1 MQAGEAKLVDG
12 IYGNLC
18 ILSFSPPSSFI
29 IRFERLLV
37 HPPTIPVLRQYYSC
51 RLPRAECVQLPIEMS
66 SG

>member
-1 MQAGEAKLVDG
+1 MQAREAKLVDG
-12 IYGNLC
+12 TYRNLY
-18 ILSFSPPSSFI
+18 ILSFSPPLLFI

-51 RLPRAECVQLPIEMS
+51 RLPRAKCVQLPIKMS